1 MPSVQSF
8 RLAIALRT
16 HARRGSPLD
25 SRRDRRTLGDI
36 ARKPDVIL
44 RRWRDLFFVRV
55 EVKSGVKFRLAG
67 EQVLHTRLVVEGLVG
82 LRLIIGEDVQ
92 KPLRTLDGS
101 YRTGAI
107 PIELEYIPMRP
118 LN

>member
-1 MPSVQSF
+1 M
-8 RLAIALRT
+8 
-16 HARRGSPLD
+16 G
-25 SRRDRRTLGDI
+25 
-36 ARKPDVIL
+36 
-44 RRWRDLFFVRV
+44 FVFV
-55 EVKSGVKFRLAG
+55 EVKRGIEFRLAG
-67 EQVLHTRLVVEGLVG
+67 EQVFHPRLVIEGLVG